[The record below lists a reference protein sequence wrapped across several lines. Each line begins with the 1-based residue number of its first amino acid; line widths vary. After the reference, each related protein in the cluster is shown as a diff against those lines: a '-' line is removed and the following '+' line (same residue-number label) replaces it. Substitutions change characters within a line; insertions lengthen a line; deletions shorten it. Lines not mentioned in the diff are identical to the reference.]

1 MELEQLFEATVV
13 PKEGDANIEQIS
25 EERVK
30 QIETLG
36 DPLEVD

>member
-1 MELEQLFEATVV
+1 MELEQLFTATVV

-25 EERVK
+25 EEHEK
-30 QIETLG
+30 QIETLD